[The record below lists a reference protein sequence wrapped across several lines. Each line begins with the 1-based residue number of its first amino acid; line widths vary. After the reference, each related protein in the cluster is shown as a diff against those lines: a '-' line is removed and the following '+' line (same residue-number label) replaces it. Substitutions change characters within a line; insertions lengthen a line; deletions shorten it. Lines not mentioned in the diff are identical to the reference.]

1 VTALQP
7 ALAPLALIA
16 AVARNGVIGKDGAL
30 PWHVSEDLKHF
41 KKTTDG
47 HVIIMGRK
55 THDSIG
61 RPLPKRR
68 NIVVTRQ
75 TGARFPGCEAAHSL
89 DEAIALAR
97 TTDDC
102 PFIIGGASLYKEALP
117 LATELH
123 LTTIDEDVAGDTYFP
138 EDLSEFVEVESRPGA
153 ASRWPIA
160 VCGSASL
167 ELLAENGVRALPLGI
182 LRENRR
188 YLASRLRRLPARRRL
203 LAASPLRLS
212 R

>member
-1 VTALQP
+1 VTDAQP

-47 HVIIMGRK
+47 HAIIMGRN

-75 TGARFPGCEAAHSL
+75 TGTLFPGCEAAHSL
-89 DEAIALAR
+89 DEALTLAR
-97 TTDDC
+97 ATDTC
-102 PFIIGGASLYKEALP
+102 PFIIGGASLYEEALP

-123 LTTIDEDVAGDTYFP
+123 LTTIDEDVEGDTYFP
-138 EDLSEFVEVESRPGA
+138 EDLSEFEEVESRKGQTPGVTF
-153 ASRWPIA
+153 R
-160 VCGSASL
+160 V
-167 ELLAENGVRALPLGI
+167 
-182 LRENRR
+182 
-188 YLASRLRRLPARRRL
+188 LRRKT
-203 LAASPLRLS
+203 SQH
-212 R
+212 